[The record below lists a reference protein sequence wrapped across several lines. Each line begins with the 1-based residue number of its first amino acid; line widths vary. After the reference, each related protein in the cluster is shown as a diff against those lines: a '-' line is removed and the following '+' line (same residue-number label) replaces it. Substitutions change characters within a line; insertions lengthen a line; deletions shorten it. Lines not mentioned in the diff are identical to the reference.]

1 MRVKGKKV
9 LVTGGAGFIG
19 SHVVDLLLEKG
30 AKVRVVDDFSS
41 GKRENLSLHEGNNSL
56 EVIEGD
62 IRNSELLETALSGV
76 EWVYHMAVKCLRE
89 SLEDPFVVH
98 EVNATATLD
107 LCELCR
113 RMGVKK
119 FVYVSSSE
127 VYGSAE
133 YVPMDENHPLNP
145 TTVYGASKLAG
156 EKYALAYFYTYG
168 LPVTVIRPFNT
179 YGPREHFEGVYG
191 EVIPRFIVQILN
203 NQSPTIFGDGKQ
215 SRDFTYVGDTARG
228 ILEVSLH
235 PDAVGKTFN
244 VARGEE
250 VSILEVSNLLLRLLN
265 KKEEIS
271 PVFLPPRPGDVKR
284 HFADVSRARKV
295 TGFEAKVDFTRGI
308 EKFLLWFKSTYS
320 APDDLLPLIEKFC
333 WEKR

>member
-1 MRVKGKKV
+1 MTLKGKKI

-19 SHVVDLLLEKG
+19 SHLVDLLLKKG
-30 AKVRVVDDFSS
+30 ARVRVVDDFSS
-41 GKRENLSLHEGNNSL
+41 GKRENLSQHEGNDNL
-56 EVIEGD
+56 EVVEGD
-62 IRNSELLETALSGV
+62 IRDRSLLKTTLSGI
-76 EWVYHMAVKCLRE
+76 EWVYHLAVKCLRE
-89 SLEDPFVVH
+89 SLKDPFIVH

-113 RMGVKK
+113 EVGVEK

-145 TTVYGASKLAG
+145 TTAYGASKLAG

-191 EVIPRFIVQILN
+191 EVIPRFIIQLLN
-203 NQSPTIFGDGKQ
+203 NHPPTIFGDGKQ
-215 SRDFTYVGDTARG
+215 TRDFTYVEDTARG
-228 ILEVSLH
+228 ILEISLH

-250 VSILEVSNLLLRLLN
+250 VSIIEVANLLIHLLN
-265 KKEEIS
+265 KETIS
-271 PVFLPPRPGDVKR
+271 PVFLSPRPGDVKR
-284 HFADVSRARKV
+284 HFANASYARKV
-295 TGFEAKVDFTRGI
+295 TGFEAKVAFPEGI
-308 EKFLLWFKSTYS
+308 EKFLLWFRNAYS
-320 APDDLLPLIEKFC
+320 DPETLLPLIEKFG
-333 WEKR
+333 WE

>member
-1 MRVKGKKV
+1 MILKGKRI

-19 SHVVDLLLEKG
+19 SHLVDLLLKEG

-41 GKRENLSLHEGNNSL
+41 GKRENLSHHKGNDNL
-56 EVIEGD
+56 EIIKGD
-62 IRNSELLETALSGV
+62 IRNRSLLKDVLSNV
-76 EWVYHMAVKCLRE
+76 DWVYHLAVRCLRE
-89 SLEDPFVVH
+89 SLKDPFVVH
-98 EVNATATLD
+98 EVNATATLE

-113 RMGVKK
+113 KMEIKK

-191 EVIPRFIVQILN
+191 EVIPRFIIQILN

-215 SRDFTYVGDTARG
+215 TRDFTYVEDIARG

-235 PDAVGKTFN
+235 PDSVGKIFN
-244 VARGEE
+244 IARGEE
-250 VSILEVSNLLLRLLN
+250 VSIIDVANLLIHLL
-265 KKEEIS
+265 KKEGIS
-271 PVFLPPRPGDVKR
+271 PVFLSPRPGDVKR
-284 HFADVSRARKV
+284 HFASVSRAREIA
-295 TGFEAKVDFTRGI
+295 GFEAKINFEEGI
-308 EKFLLWFKSTYS
+308 EKFLAWFREVYS
-320 APDDLLPLIEKFC
+320 NPKHLLPLIEKFC
-333 WEKR
+333 WEGR